1 MKENGMATMQTYK
14 EKSSVQNKA
23 NSSSNHPRSRRAF
36 LITVSHYKTTSSD
49 HEFQKRVEKL
59 DTETMRLQT
68 KYLPAPIQN

>member
-23 NSSSNHPRSRRAF
+23 NSNGNHLRRRTF

-49 HEFQKRVEKL
+49 HEFQKRVEKV

-68 KYLPAPIQN
+68 KYQPAPIQN